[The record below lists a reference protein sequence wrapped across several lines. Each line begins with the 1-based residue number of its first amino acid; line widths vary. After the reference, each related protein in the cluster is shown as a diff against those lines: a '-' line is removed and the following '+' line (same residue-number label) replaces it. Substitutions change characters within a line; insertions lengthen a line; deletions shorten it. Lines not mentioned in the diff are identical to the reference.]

1 MKIGIANSYDYSYC
15 ALGNWTWTD
24 NKRFYAEKHGYE
36 PLCKIYA
43 KGDMPHGFEK
53 LFYIL
58 EIFSTHKDIEWLWFT
73 GCDSM
78 ITNMTIKLE
87 DIIEKFADDKTH
99 LIISKDYRDINA
111 DSFLIRNSEAGRNY
125 INFIFDQLDKY
136 RNHNWLEQQAMI
148 DHATQYSPIISYVPQ
163 RTFNS
168 YNYDLYPDCPPPHV
182 DKLGCDGN
190 WKFGDFLIHWPGLNL
205 ENRITLYHEYKK
217 FVVED

>member
-15 ALGNWTWTD
+15 ELGNHTWTD
-24 NKRFYAEKHGYE
+24 NKRVYAQRHGYE

-43 KGDMPHGFEK
+43 NDDVPHGFKK

-58 EIFSTHKDIEWLWFT
+58 EIFTAHSDIDWVWFT

-87 DIIEKFADDKTH
+87 DIIKEHADENAH

-111 DSFLIRNSEAGRNY
+111 DSFLIKNSEAGVNY
-125 INFIFDQLDKY
+125 INFICDQLDKY
-136 RNHNWLEQQAMI
+136 KNDNWAEQQAMI
-148 DHATQYSPIISYVPQ
+148 DHATQYSPIMRYVPQ

-168 YNYDLYPDCPPPHV
+168 YNYNLYPDCPPPHV
-182 DKLGCDGN
+182 DKLGHDGN
-190 WKFGDFLIHWPGLNL
+190 WKHGDFLIHWPGINL
-205 ENRITLYHEYKK
+205 ESRIALYHEYKK
-217 FVVED
+217 FMVE